1 MALAEID
8 RAIAAGVRF
17 GCALADAGSG
27 LSASFRNCWPQSAAR
42 RRGRWWR
49 ARSSR
54 SGCGASACSWGGRR
68 AIPNSAPG
76 LTHSSRGLL
85 PPLGWA
91 LWNLPSSPPSVS
103 ASGFGRT
110 SSPSAS
116 DLRAVDQAVH
126 AVFDVR
132 EWRDLQLEKGQR
144 RSHGETSRA
153 RIFGVA

>member
-1 MALAEID
+1 MRRIGVLMGWSESDPQFRSWIDTFVEGLAAASWMGTVELAIVAAVGLGLWLRAL
-8 RAIAAGVRF
+8 
-17 GCALADAGSG
+17 
-27 LSASFRNCWPQSAAR
+27 
-42 RRGRWWR
+42 
-49 ARSSR
+49 
-54 SGCGASACSWGGRR
+54 
-68 AIPNSAPG
+68 
-76 LTHSSRGLL
+76 
-85 PPLGWA
+85 
-91 LWNLPSSPPSVS
+91 
-103 ASGFGRT
+103 